1 MKLYTEDQIIDKYI
15 GKKGTP
21 KRKKFDADVL
31 RLVKRL
37 KQQGKKTTDSLLRYK
52 GILLG
57 TAGEL
62 LF

>member
-37 KQQGKKTTDSLLRYK
+37 KQQEKKKRSNN
-52 GILLG
+52 
-57 TAGEL
+57 
-62 LF
+62 